1 VVREH
6 GGEIEIH
13 SEPGAGTRILI
24 HLPRGP
30 RPVRLL
36 EDPDRVIDIDVHAP

>member
-6 GGEIEIH
+6 GGEIEIQ

-30 RPVRLL
+30 KPVRLL
-36 EDPDRVIDIDVHAP
+36 EPPVSIIDID